1 MKSNIIEEN
10 SKYSK
15 QELEK
20 FKEEAKNLLKFE
32 NKNFLDIVNNFKT
45 TIIPL
50 FNNENIKNK
59 ELLEEM
65 SSVININLYNKINT
79 NIKNFD
85 EKVLVKR
92 DKKEIF
98 NNINTLI
105 ENINKLKILVKD
117 FFYLNEKDINDEFF
131 EFFDNIII
139 ILLSIF
145 HLNKMLYDNI

>member
-20 FKEEAKNLLKFE
+20 FKVEAKNLLKFE

-105 ENINKLKILVKD
+105 ENINKLKILIKD

>member
-105 ENINKLKILVKD
+105 ENINKLKILIKD

>member
-92 DKKEIF
+92 DKKEVL